1 MKKTLKNIMI
11 GATIVGAL
19 TIAGCKKTNKGIVKR
34 NPIPTPSQN
43 QSIILHP
50 DYLAGKSALGYTLLT
65 DLDVDGKWDLAEI
78 KKAGYTLGDYSKGV
92 YFKKGYAPSQSA
104 DVKFVNEDF
113 FKPYQ

>member
-1 MKKTLKNIMI
+1 MKKTLKNIVI
-11 GATIVGAL
+11 AATIAGAFM
-19 TIAGCKKTNKGIVKR
+19 IAGCKKKDNGIAKR

-65 DLDVDGKWDLAEI
+65 DLNVDGKWDLAEI
-78 KKAGYTLGDYSKGV
+78 KRAGYTLGNYSRKV
-92 YFKKGYAPSQSA
+92 YFKKGYTPSQSA
-104 DVKFVNEDF
+104 DVKFVNEEF